1 LAAEA
6 GRSSQQSIEVKRAV
20 MQMLAI
26 ISKKK
31 KTMLAM
37 QPASAVVVRVQS
49 ADCRPSKQTPP
60 RAALGHFFSLL

>member
-6 GRSSQQSIEVKRAV
+6 GRSSQQPIEVKRAV

-26 ISKKK
+26 ICKKK

-37 QPASAVVVRVQS
+37 QPASAVVVLYECRVQT
-49 ADCRPSKQTPP
+49 KQATPP